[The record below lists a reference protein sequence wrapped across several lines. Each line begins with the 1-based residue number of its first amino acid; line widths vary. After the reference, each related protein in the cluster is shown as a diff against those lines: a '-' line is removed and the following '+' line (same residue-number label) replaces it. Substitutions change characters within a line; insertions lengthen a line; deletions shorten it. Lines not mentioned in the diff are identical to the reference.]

1 MRREVFDVGVK
12 TLVQLNGDRY
22 ARGISVGPF
31 GFLGI
36 HIQWNIMDR
45 NSTVV
50 INWAVSWL
58 VSLVKLL

>member
-31 GFLGI
+31 CFFGI
-36 HIQWNIMDR
+36 HIQWNIMDNICALKF
-45 NSTVV
+45 NS
-50 INWAVSWL
+50 SDQL
-58 VSLVKLL
+58 GS